1 MQTNESN
8 TILEVRAKDWGD
20 PVMTHARIAQ
30 VWSGI
35 LDTEVTPHQVALMMT
50 GLKLVRASI
59 NPDNEDSLVDAGA
72 YVEIGKR
79 VMIQELDTPIPFVPQ
94 DPADVV
100 TRLDLRGAQI
110 LPGGNSIH
118 GTDLDHRKHR

>member
-20 PVMTHARIAQ
+20 PVITHTRIAQ

-35 LDTEVTPHQVALMMT
+35 LDTEVTPHQVALMMS

-79 VMIQELDTPIPFVPQ
+79 IMVQELDTPIPYVPQ
-94 DPADVV
+94 DPSDIARPADLHV
-100 TRLDLRGAQI
+100 LRVDPSFDA
-110 LPGGNSIH
+110 
-118 GTDLDHRKHR
+118 RKHQ

>member
-20 PVMTHARIAQ
+20 PVITHARIAQ

-35 LDTEVTPHQVALMMT
+35 LDTEVTAHQVALMMT

-59 NPDNEDSLVDAGA
+59 NPENDDSLVDAGA

-79 VMIQELDTPIPFVPQ
+79 VMHEELNAPVPYLPPQ
-94 DPADVV
+94 DPADIV
-100 TRLDLRGAQI
+100 TREDLHVLRVD
-110 LPGGNSIH
+110 PSF
-118 GTDLDHRKHR
+118 DSRKRQ